1 MCLGRI
7 KKFVCDKLSVF
18 GGENTNVG
26 KINCPGMKMSAW
38 SLSDATLQ
46 SKLKGR
52 KRTFREKGIS
62 RFISEKEKEGFS
74 TISHIYEREKG
85 FPFRTCLKT
94 LAKCFKD
101 DQLLSNLTLCS
112 VGTGVACP
120 RCESSCVCTNCSGLR
135 ASFHTLRKQLPA
147 SRSLRSHRF

>member
-1 MCLGRI
+1 MCLGKI

-18 GGENTNVG
+18 GGGENTNVG

-62 RFISEKEKEGFS
+62 RFISEKGEGGLFYNQ
-74 TISHIYEREKG
+74 SHIY
-85 FPFRTCLKT
+85 T
-94 LAKCFKD
+94 
-101 DQLLSNLTLCS
+101 
-112 VGTGVACP
+112 
-120 RCESSCVCTNCSGLR
+120 
-135 ASFHTLRKQLPA
+135 
-147 SRSLRSHRF
+147 

>member
-18 GGENTNVG
+18 GGGENTNVG

-62 RFISEKEKEGFS
+62 RFISEKEKEGCS
-74 TISHIYEREKG
+74 TISQIYIYVREG
-85 FPFRTCLKT
+85 I
-94 LAKCFKD
+94 
-101 DQLLSNLTLCS
+101 
-112 VGTGVACP
+112 
-120 RCESSCVCTNCSGLR
+120 
-135 ASFHTLRKQLPA
+135 SFLDMFGNIGKMLQR
-147 SRSLRSHRF
+147 